1 MIIKREYEWL
11 GVLYDNDPLS
21 REAIDSAFTLVS
33 MNEMQKEEIINANHC
48 NIPAFLNLG
57 CGIPGECYKS
67 LMDQFDRLDKTNP
80 YENGLSFKD
89 VTKIEYE
96 TSRKGTAI
104 QMRFVSMPFDA
115 PYRVVGF
122 AAVENNNGNL
132 LINKGWE
139 MTAPFVIG

>member
-1 MIIKREYEWL
+1 
-11 GVLYDNDPLS
+11 
-21 REAIDSAFTLVS
+21 
-33 MNEMQKEEIINANHC
+33 
-48 NIPAFLNLG
+48 
-57 CGIPGECYKS
+57 
-67 LMDQFDRLDKTNP
+67 MDQFDRLDKTNP

-115 PYRVVGF
+115 PYRIVGF

-132 LINKGWE
+132 LINKWWE
-139 MTAPFVIG
+139 MIAPFVIG